1 MGHVHK
7 YDYHFGT
14 VWVCHTFTHFTCIIW
29 CDLAILGFIQP
40 WLKDVKTCKGLK
52 IFCSIFPKIMTK
64 PWWQGNDAKIHIILK
79 YKMIQILFQRNYRCM
94 KMWRSHNFLFNTSS
108 NNDKTK
114 MFKIFEN
121 IIPKCKMIL
130 ILSHRSQNT
139 PGFEHNTNN
148 TCIHQSTSKV
158 FLKKDKKMIGIRH
171 FKV

>member
-14 VWVCHTFTHFTCIIW
+14 VWVCHTFTHFICIIW

-79 YKMIQILFQRNYRCM
+79 YKMIRIHFKETIDVWKCEGPTIFSSILLLIMTKQRCLKFLKILFQNVKWY
-94 KMWRSHNFLFNTSS
+94 
-108 NNDKTK
+108 
-114 MFKIFEN
+114 
-121 IIPKCKMIL
+121 
-130 ILSHRSQNT
+130 
-139 PGFEHNTNN
+139 
-148 TCIHQSTSKV
+148 
-158 FLKKDKKMIGIRH
+158 
-171 FKV
+171 